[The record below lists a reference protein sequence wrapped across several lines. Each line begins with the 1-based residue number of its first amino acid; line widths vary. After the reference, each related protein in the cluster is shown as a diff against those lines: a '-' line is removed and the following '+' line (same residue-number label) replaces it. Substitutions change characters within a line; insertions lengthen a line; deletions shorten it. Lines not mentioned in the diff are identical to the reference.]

1 MTTSV
6 PQAQVFSYALPDVTR
21 PKGIIRLAGSEQIRA
36 MVQVVA
42 PNGGETNL
50 HSHGAMDSVY
60 FVLKGRVRFYSD
72 ETTVLA
78 ELGPQEGLLMPH
90 DCKYWFE
97 NAAEEPL
104 ELLQM
109 VGFVPNV
116 DRSSRTNYTPETNAT
131 VGTEYF
137 DAGAP
142 GVMPKKD
149 ASFSYKDSAKSF

>member
-6 PQAQVFSYALPDVTR
+6 PEAQVFSYSLPDVSR
-21 PKGIIRLAGSEQIRA
+21 PKGIIRLCSTENIRG

-72 ETTVLA
+72 ETTVMA

-104 ELLQM
+104 ELLQV
-109 VGFVPNV
+109 VGFVPNK
-116 DRSSRTNYTPETNAT
+116 DRTSRTNYTPETTAT

-137 DAGAP
+137 DAGGP
-142 GVMPKKD
+142 GSTPKKD
-149 ASFSYKDSAKSF
+149 ADSTYQESAKSF